1 MTATSDA
8 EPVPSGGAPLE
19 IAYLASIY
27 PRAVDTAVRN
37 EVTALRAMGHR
48 VHTFSIRKADDAQ
61 MVTDFHRSERAATT
75 YLYSDHRF
83 ETPLA
88 ALALALGAPRR
99 FAAGLALAWRTAA
112 PGLRALVWQAAY
124 FLEACFLAR
133 ALRERSVEHLHCHIG
148 ENSASV
154 AMLASALSGVPFSM
168 TIHGPYIF
176 RAPERWAL
184 GEKIVRSAFTV
195 CITEFTKSQC
205 MIYAPV
211 EHWPKLRVVHCGPD
225 PAFLAQEPSPVAAD
239 AKRLVWVGRVCEE
252 KAVPIL
258 LEAARRVASDG
269 LDFELLLIG
278 DGPLREASERRI
290 RDAGLADR
298 VRITGWMNSQQIV
311 EQMATARG
319 MVLPSFAEGLPAVLM
334 EAMAMAR
341 PCISTYIAG
350 IPELVE
356 PGRNGWLVP
365 ASDVDA
371 LADAMRALLSASVDE
386 LRALGAA
393 GRAAVL
399 ARHDPSVEA
408 AKLAALIAGSARGAR

>member
-1 MTATSDA
+1 MTP
-8 EPVPSGGAPLE
+8 EKRPLE

-37 EVTALRAMGHR
+37 EVTALRSMGHR

-61 MVTDFHRSERAATT
+61 MVSDFHRSERAGTT

-83 ETPLA
+83 ETPFA
-88 ALALALGAPRR
+88 ALALALSAPTR
-99 FAAGLALAWRTAA
+99 FARGLALAWSTAA
-112 PGLRALVWQAAY
+112 PGWRAAVWQIAY

-133 ALRERSVEHLHCHIG
+133 VLRARAVEHLHCHIG

-154 AMLASALSGVPFSM
+154 AMLASELSGVPFSM

-184 GEKIVRSAFTV
+184 GTKIVKSAFTV

-225 PAFLAQEPSPVAAD
+225 PAFLAKEPSPVSD
-239 AKRLVWVGRVCEE
+239 SKRLVWVGRVCEE

-258 LEAARRVASDG
+258 LEAARRVADDG
-269 LDFELLLIG
+269 IDFELVMIG
-278 DGPLREASERRI
+278 DGPLRESSERRI
-290 RDAGLADR
+290 REAGLEAR

-311 EQMATARG
+311 EQVEAARG

-334 EAMAMAR
+334 EAMAMGR

-371 LADAMRALLSASVDE
+371 LAAAMRELLRSSVDR
-386 LRALGAA
+386 LRELGAA

-399 ARHDPSVEA
+399 ARHDPFVEA
-408 AKLAALIAGSARGAR
+408 AKLARLIETSARD